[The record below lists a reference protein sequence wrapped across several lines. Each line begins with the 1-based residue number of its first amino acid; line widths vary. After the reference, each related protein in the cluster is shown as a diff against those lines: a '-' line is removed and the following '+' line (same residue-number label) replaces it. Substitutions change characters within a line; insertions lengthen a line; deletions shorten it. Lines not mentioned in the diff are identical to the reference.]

1 MLLAKRSPSQGGGEL
16 LAAGRWLAAGCCLLA
31 ATGCTTLAPADT
43 AATSRSVA
51 ASAPGSVAARCE
63 RAFAALDAAVA
74 RAGVADAEGSRVA
87 GFAYLR
93 SNRLLASF
101 RAAGLDGAAERAWH
115 EAMMQLDRE
124 GRLVEIANLPP
135 AATQDLLTALHAEG
149 FAALPPVPWLEGCGK
164 ALGERDLADPAARE
178 RLRSAAAVPD
188 DYATWK
194 RVLGLYALTRIPFAA
209 GVRRWQD
216 DTRAVFAVPLEQ
228 QSIAG
233 RLAKYS
239 LDPAAPLPD
248 PEAAAPLPRAE
259 AVAPL
264 PRAEAARRLADARA
278 GSPLGLHDPQV
289 LLGLAATY
297 APVFVVDEASPADRV
312 GRPVFDATGL
322 PTVDA
327 ALPAIFVR
335 ATHTRY
341 RDQVLPQLVYTVWF
355 PERPKDGPFDLL
367 GGRLDSVVWRVT
379 LAEDGEP
386 LLFDTIHGCGCYHLF
401 FPTPRATPLPPPPDT
416 LDEHAFVPAR
426 LPRLADGERVVVRI
440 APGTHY
446 VSAVA
451 AVPAP
456 SVGTL
461 RLHPADEASLR
472 SLPDGAGGRRSLYG
486 PDGIVRGSE
495 RGERYVFWPMGVAEP
510 GAQRQWGRHATAFV
524 GRRHFDDADLLERN
538 FRLELRA
545 PARPSASA
553 QGENQSADRSADR
566 SARRGR

>member
-1 MLLAKRSPSQGGGEL
+1 MQEGGAQMLLAKRSPSHGGDDI
-16 LAAGRWLAAGCCLLA
+16 LAAGRWLAVACGLLA
-31 ATGCTTLAPADT
+31 AGGCTTLAPVDT
-43 AATSRSVA
+43 AAAPAS
-51 ASAPGSVAARCE
+51 ASAPVAARCE
-63 RAFAALDAAVA
+63 RAFAALDSAVE
-74 RAGVADAEGSRVA
+74 RAGVADAEGLRVA
-87 GFAYLR
+87 GFPYLR

-101 RAAGLDGAAERAWH
+101 RAAGLDGAGERAWH
-115 EAMMQLDRE
+115 VAMMQLDRE

-135 AATQDLLTALHAEG
+135 SATREVLATLHAEG
-149 FAALPPVPWLEGCGK
+149 FAALPPAAWLEGCGS
-164 ALGERDLADPAARE
+164 ALRDRDLADPAARD

-194 RVLGLYALTRIPFAA
+194 RVLGLYALTRIPFAG

-216 DTRAVFAVPLEQ
+216 DTRAVFAVPWEQ
-228 QSIAG
+228 QPITG
-233 RLAKYS
+233 RLVHYS
-239 LDPAAPLPD
+239 LAS
-248 PEAAAPLPRAE
+248 AAPLPRF
-259 AVAPL
+259 
-264 PRAEAARRLADARA
+264 EAARRLADARA

-289 LLGLAATY
+289 LLELAATY

-312 GRPVFDATGL
+312 GRPLFDAMGL

-341 RDQVLPQLVYTVWF
+341 RAQVLPQLVYTIWF

-367 GGRLDSVVWRVT
+367 GGRLDAVVWRVT

-426 LPRLADGERVVVRI
+426 LPRLGDGERVVVRI

-446 VSAVA
+446 VSAMAAVA
-451 AVPAP
+451 AAP
-456 SVGTL
+456 EGTL

-486 PDGIVRGSE
+486 PDGIVQGSE

-538 FRLELRA
+538 FRLELTA
-545 PARPSASA
+545 PTSPPGRPRGDGRSA
-553 QGENQSADRSADR
+553 Q
-566 SARRGR
+566 RGR

>member
-1 MLLAKRSPSQGGGEL
+1 
-16 LAAGRWLAAGCCLLA
+16 
-31 ATGCTTLAPADT
+31 
-43 AATSRSVA
+43 
-51 ASAPGSVAARCE
+51 
-63 RAFAALDAAVA
+63 
-74 RAGVADAEGSRVA
+74 
-87 GFAYLR
+87 
-93 SNRLLASF
+93 
-101 RAAGLDGAAERAWH
+101 
-115 EAMMQLDRE
+115 
-124 GRLVEIANLPP
+124 
-135 AATQDLLTALHAEG
+135 
-149 FAALPPVPWLEGCGK
+149 
-164 ALGERDLADPAARE
+164 
-178 RLRSAAAVPD
+178 VPD

-233 RLAKYS
+233 RLVKYS

-248 PEAAAPLPRAE
+248 AEAA
-259 AVAPL
+259 APL

-278 GSPLGLHDPQV
+278 GSPLGLHDSRA
-289 LLGLAATY
+289 LLELAATY
-297 APVFVVDEASPADRV
+297 APVFVVEEASPADRV
-312 GRPVFDATGL
+312 GRPVFDAMSL

-426 LPRLADGERVVVRI
+426 LPRLADGERVLVRI

-451 AVPAP
+451 AVAAAP
-456 SVGTL
+456 EGTL

-538 FRLELRA
+538 FRLELTA
-545 PARPSASA
+545 PARPPGRTR
-553 QGENQSADRSADR
+553 GE
-566 SARRGR
+566 